1 MEGSDKE
8 NKEEKGRFCT
18 LGRLYPIAV
27 PAFENQRKLGRQA
40 QKGIEVEC
48 PEDLHL
54 FSLSKIRVRQDQTW
68 CTSTGTAVVV

>member
-8 NKEEKGRFCT
+8 NKEENGRFCT

-27 PAFENQRKLGRQA
+27 SAFENQRKLGRQA
-40 QKGIEVEC
+40 RKGIEVEC

-54 FSLSKIRVRQDQTW
+54 FSLLKMRLRQDQRW
-68 CTSTGTAVVV
+68 CISTGTVAVV